1 MRSAHRWL
9 LAGVCALLLSLLL
22 SLLLVAAVAAQDGI
36 IHVVQPG
43 DTVGKLAWRYGV
55 RSREIVAANNL
66 ANPNRIYAGQKLLIP
81 VSGTVGTWLPAEV
94 AGSAACPCEA
104 LVIASPAPGITVTS
118 PFTVTGLAA
127 GSTPSLVVAVLDGS
141 AQEIGRAYGFAA
153 GGFGNYATFAVPV
166 TFTVPA
172 NSQPGRVQVWSMSSR
187 DGAIEHLNSVAVRV
201 QGMELDPLLS
211 QLDAATVARG
221 SAALSSLM
229 TDSFQLVVYGS
240 RGLDAPMPQAEVMR
254 QLEENALG
262 AGAPRLDFSVDAR
275 ALLGDRVVLGPDVV
289 HVVYSTG
296 WGPEQRDDAFLL
308 ISELDGRA
316 QFSGMIYVPEALIDY
331 R

>member
-1 MRSAHRWL
+1 MMRSAHRWL
-9 LAGVCALLLSLLL
+9 LAAVCALLL
-22 SLLLVAAVAAQDGI
+22 SLLLVAAVTAQDGI

-55 RSREIVAANNL
+55 RSMEIVAANNL

-81 VSGTVGTWLPAEV
+81 VSGTMGTLLPVEV

-127 GSTPSLVVAVLDGS
+127 ASAPSLVVAVLDGS
-141 AQEIGRAYGFAA
+141 AQEIGRAYGFAKV
-153 GGFGNYATFAVPV
+153 GSGKYAPFAVPV

-172 NSQPGRVQVWSMSSR
+172 NSQPGRVQVWSISPR

-211 QLDAATVARG
+211 QLDAVTVIRD
-221 SAALSSLM
+221 STALSSLM
-229 TDSFQLVVYGS
+229 ADPFQLVVYGS
-240 RGLDAPMPQAEVMR
+240 RGLELPLSQAGVML
-254 QLEENALG
+254 QLEVNALG

-275 ALLGDRVVLGPDVV
+275 ALLGDRVVLGPEVV

-308 ISELDGRA
+308 ISEMDGRA
-316 QFSGMIYVPEALIDY
+316 QFSGMIYVPGALIDY

>member
-1 MRSAHRWL
+1 ML
-9 LAGVCALLLSLLL
+9 LG
-22 SLLLVAAVAAQDGI
+22 AAVAAQDGI
-36 IHVVQPG
+36 IHIVQPG

-55 RSREIVAANNL
+55 RSREIVAANHL

-81 VSGTVGTWLPAEV
+81 VSSTVGTWLPAEV
-94 AGSAACPCEA
+94 SGSVACPCEA

-127 GSTPSLVVAVLDGS
+127 SSAAGPAPSLVIAILDGS
-141 AQEIGRAYGFAA
+141 AQEIGRAYGFADV
-153 GGFGNYATFAVPV
+153 GTGKYATFAVPV

-172 NSQPGRVQVWSMSSR
+172 NSQPGRVQVWSVSPR

-211 QLDAATVARG
+211 RLDAAAATRG
-221 SAALSSLM
+221 SAVLSSLM
-229 TDSFQLVVYGS
+229 ADPFQLVVYGS
-240 RGLDAPMPQAEVMR
+240 RSLEAPLSQAEAMR
-254 QLEENALG
+254 QLEENVLG
-262 AGAPRLDFSVDAR
+262 AGAPRLDFIVDAR
-275 ALLGDRVVLGPDVV
+275 ALLGDRVALGPDVV

-308 ISELDGRA
+308 ISEVDGRA
-316 QFSGMIYVPEALIDY
+316 QFSGMIYMPEALIDY

>member
-1 MRSAHRWL
+1 MMRTAHHWL
-9 LAGVCALLLSLLL
+9 LAAVCALLLT
-22 SLLLVAAVAAQDGI
+22 LLLVAAVAAQDGI

-43 DTVGKLAWRYGV
+43 DTVGKLARRYGV
-55 RSREIVAANNL
+55 RSMEIVAANNL

-81 VSGTVGTWLPAEV
+81 VSGAVGTGLPAEV
-94 AGSAACPCEA
+94 AGSVACPCEA

-118 PFTVTGLAA
+118 PFTVTGLATA
-127 GSTPSLVVAVLDGS
+127 SAPSLVVAVLDGS
-141 AQEIGRAYGFAA
+141 AQEIGRAYGFANV
-153 GGFGNYATFAVPV
+153 GSGKYAPFAIPV

-172 NSQPGRVQVWSMSSR
+172 NSQPGRVQVWSMSPR

-211 QLDAATVARG
+211 QLDAVATTSG

-229 TDSFQLVVYGS
+229 ADPFQLEVYGS
-240 RGLDAPMPQAEVMR
+240 RGLELPMSQAEVMR
-254 QLEENALG
+254 RFGMNALG

-275 ALLGDRVVLGPDVV
+275 ALLGDRVVLDPAVV

-296 WGPEQRDDAFLL
+296 WGEEQRDDAFLL
-308 ISELDGRA
+308 ISEVDGRA
-316 QFSGMIYVPEALIDY
+316 QFTGMVYVPEALIDY